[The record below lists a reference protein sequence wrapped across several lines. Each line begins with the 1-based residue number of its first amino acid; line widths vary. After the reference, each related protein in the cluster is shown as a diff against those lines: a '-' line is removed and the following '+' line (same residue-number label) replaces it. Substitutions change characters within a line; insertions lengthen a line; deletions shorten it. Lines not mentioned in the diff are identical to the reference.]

1 MEQLTSI
8 DKAIDVLFHL
18 HAEPAACGVTAV
30 GKALGLPKSSTHRLL
45 AALARRGLVERD
57 DAGQYRPGIALVA
70 LGLGVLGR
78 DPIVVA
84 ARPVLEAESQT
95 HDETMFLTA
104 ARGGRI
110 VVLDK
115 VEGVNVLRVSPQVG
129 SEVPVHA
136 TAAGKLYA
144 AFAPDRIALPAGKL
158 KRFTENTPARRED
171 FDREVALARRR
182 GWAANLQEWQ
192 SGMAVVAAPLLV
204 GGRMEGVVTL
214 AAPAVRLP
222 AERVAH
228 MGGRLVAAA
237 RRISER
243 LEGKIS

>member
-18 HAEPAACGVTAV
+18 HAEPTACGVTAV

-57 DAGQYRPGIALVA
+57 DTGQYRPGIALVA
-70 LGLGVLGR
+70 LGLGVLDR
-78 DPIVVA
+78 DPVVVA
-84 ARPVLEAESQT
+84 ARPVLEAEAQA

-104 ARGGRI
+104 ARAGRI

-115 VEGVNVLRVSPQVG
+115 VEGANVLRVSPQVG

-144 AFAPDRIALPAGKL
+144 AFAPDRIALPTGKL
-158 KRFTENTPARRED
+158 KRFTKNTLGREA
-171 FDREVALARRR
+171 FDHEVAVTRRR
-182 GWAANLQEWQ
+182 GWAANLEEWQ

-204 GGRMEGVVTL
+204 SGRMEGVVTL

-222 AERVAH
+222 AERVAQA
-228 MGGRLVAAA
+228 GARLIGAA
-237 RRISER
+237 RRIRER
-243 LEGKIS
+243 LEGKVS

>member
-57 DAGQYRPGIALVA
+57 EAGQYRPGIGLVA
-70 LGLGVLGR
+70 LGLGVLDR

-84 ARPVLEAESQT
+84 ARPVLEAEARA

-144 AFAPDRIALPAGKL
+144 AFAPDRVALPAGKL
-158 KRFTENTPARRED
+158 KRFTKSTLGREE
-171 FDREVALARRR
+171 FDREVAGARRR
-182 GWAANLQEWQ
+182 GWAANLEEWQ
-192 SGMAVVAAPLLV
+192 SGMAVVAAPLLMS
-204 GGRMEGVVTL
+204 GRMEGVVTL

-222 AERVAH
+222 AERVAQV
-228 MGGRLVAAA
+228 GGRLVAAA

-243 LEGKIS
+243 LEGKAS